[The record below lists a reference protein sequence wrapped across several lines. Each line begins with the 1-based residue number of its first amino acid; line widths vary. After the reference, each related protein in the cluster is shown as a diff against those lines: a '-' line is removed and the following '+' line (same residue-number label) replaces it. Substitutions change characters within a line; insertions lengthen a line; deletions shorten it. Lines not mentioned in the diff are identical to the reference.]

1 MAVLRKLVRGP
12 RGQKFGHAMGRL
24 GRSFLAGLLARILP
38 APSAPVDEGLGD
50 VEKIL
55 VVRPNFRI
63 GNTLMTN
70 ALVPALRARF
80 PDARIDYLVGDTTVA
95 LVNNLSIDRVHAMS
109 RGYVTR
115 PWAFVQLF
123 LGLRGERYD
132 LAVEAGLGSFSG
144 GLYSYLS
151 GARIRAGFAGAGEA
165 FLNLRLPRPPRG
177 HAYDEAADLGRA
189 LGLDVERRPHY
200 RVGDPERE
208 EAGEILVRCEG
219 ESRQLGDLRL
229 GIFVGGHLHKR
240 WPEDRWAGVLQELD
254 LAGLP
259 FVVFLGPEEADRQ
272 SFFEKAAG
280 IGSRVLP
287 PQKLGVFAALLERCT
302 LLVTPDSGPMHLAAA
317 LGVPTIAI
325 LHGET
330 ARYYAPD
337 GSLDRSLIDPDVGG
351 VMEVIGAHPSVAP
364 ALAGAA
370 RTGAS
375 T

>member
-12 RGQKFGHAMGRL
+12 RGQKLGHAAGRL
-24 GRSFLAGLLARILP
+24 GRRFLAGLLARVLP
-38 APSAPVDEGLGD
+38 APAAAAHEGLGE

-55 VVRPNFRI
+55 LVRPNFRI

-70 ALVPALRARF
+70 ALVPALRSRF
-80 PDARIDYLVGDTTVA
+80 PGARIDYLVGDTTIA
-95 LVNNLSIDRVHAMS
+95 LLENLPIDHIHAMS

-115 PWAFVQLF
+115 PWAFAQLF
-123 LGLRGERYD
+123 LSLRRQHFD
-132 LAVEAGLGSFSG
+132 LALEAGLGSFSG

-165 FLNLRLPRPPRG
+165 FLNLHLPRPPRG

-189 LGLDVERRPHY
+189 LGLEVDRRPHY
-200 RVGDPERE
+200 RVGDSARE
-208 EAGEILVRCEG
+208 EVAAILARRVGMEDGAEG
-219 ESRQLGDLRL
+219 ALL

-240 WPEDRWAGVLQELD
+240 WPEDRWAGLLRELG

-272 SFFEKAAG
+272 RFFEEYAAG
-280 IGSRVLP
+280 SGRVVP
-287 PQKLGVFAALLERCT
+287 PRKLGVFAALIERCSV
-302 LLVTPDSGPMHLAAA
+302 LVTPDSGPMHLAAA
-317 LGVPTIAI
+317 LGVPTIAL
-325 LHGET
+325 LHGEA

-337 GSLDRSLIDPDVGG
+337 GSLDRCLIDPDVGG
-351 VMEVIGAHPSVAP
+351 VMETIASHPSVAS